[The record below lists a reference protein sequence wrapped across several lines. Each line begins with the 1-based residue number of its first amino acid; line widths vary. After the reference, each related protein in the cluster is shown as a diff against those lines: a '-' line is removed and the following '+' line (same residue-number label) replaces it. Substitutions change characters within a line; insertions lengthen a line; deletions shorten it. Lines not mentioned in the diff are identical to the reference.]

1 MSIPKKITEFL
12 DTHHIPYQHCTHSP
26 AYTAQGLAHVQHISG
41 KELAKVVMV
50 AAKGKMVMTVLP
62 GSHRVELDLL
72 AKLLNTEDLR
82 LATEDEFKDIFPDCD
97 LGAMPPFGNLYGLE
111 VWVDSALE
119 SHPTITFNAGTHVE
133 TIQMNFADLKRLV
146 APKMGTFSVLR
157 H

>member
-12 DTHHIPYQHCTHSP
+12 DTHHIAYQHCTHSP

-72 AKLLNTEDLR
+72 TKLLNTEDLR

-111 VWVDSALE
+111 VWVDSALA
-119 SHPTITFNAGTHVE
+119 SHPTITFNAGTHIE
-133 TIQMNFADLKRLV
+133 TIQMNFAYLKRLV